1 MAENFQL
8 MTFIAL
14 LIFVILSAWQLKLF
28 FTREV
33 EWRMPYGSRATMRLS
48 GKEALII
55 LMFATAYI
63 GLTPVLSLRL
73 GFLEL
78 LCIVGAI
85 TVSSRVK
92 LSWPMWLFMIFI
104 AWEIIGLTY
113 TPSKSYGIRMI
124 LKYIYPFLFAIFA
137 ARVVK
142 DGAVMVSSAIW
153 ARRIA
158 TVAVCLTLIPPIRLL
173 VGYYFWFQ
181 AALTTSI
188 ITMVIFSFA
197 MVEFSDEKK
206 KNLWWGLFFCLPC
219 LIFVFR
225 TDIFGTIVA
234 LATFFVLKYRT
245 KGLPIAAALG
255 ILGLSAMFYIPA
267 VKNKMFYRPN
277 EVTMV
282 DYVTGNYN
290 EDNIRM
296 NGRKQG
302 WEDVEKWFFKDKEKI
317 GSGTGRVQ
325 YYFYEEASG
334 WRRGGQLHNDFLT
347 LKCDNG
353 IVGLILF
360 GLSYFA
366 VTLHCIY
373 LYHKSQNTYTRIAA
387 MVAGASLM
395 GVFVTM
401 YSDNTLSYSMCTLSF
416 PWGFYGMALGIENAG
431 RENAT

>member
-1 MAENFQL
+1 

-14 LIFVILSAWQLKLF
+14 LIFVILTAWELKLF
-28 FTREV
+28 FTPQV
-33 EWRMPYGSRATMRLS
+33 EWRMPYGSHATMRLS

-113 TPSKSYGIRMI
+113 TPSPSYGIRMI

-142 DGAVMVSSAIW
+142 DGAVMVSAAIW

-206 KNLWWGLFFCLPC
+206 KNLWWALFFCLPC

-255 ILGLSAMFYIPA
+255 ILGLCAMFYIPA

-302 WEDVEKWFFKDKEKI
+302 WEDVEKWFFKDKETI

-325 YYFYEEASG
+325 YYFYEEAIG

-353 IVGLILF
+353 IIGLILF

-416 PWGFYGMALGIENAG
+416 PWGFYGMALGIENTY

>member
-1 MAENFQL
+1 

-14 LIFVILSAWQLKLF
+14 LIFVILTVWELKLF
-28 FTREV
+28 FTPQV

-63 GLTPVLSLRL
+63 GLAPVLSLRL
-73 GFLEL
+73 GVLEL
-78 LCIVGAI
+78 LCIVGAL

-92 LSWPMWLFMIFI
+92 LSWPMWVFVVFI
-104 AWEIIGLTY
+104 IWEIIGLTY
-113 TPSKSYGIRMI
+113 TPSVSYGIRMI

-142 DGAVMVSSAIW
+142 DGVVMVSAAIW

-158 TVAVCLTLIPPIRLL
+158 TIAVCLTLIPPIRLL
-173 VGYYFWFQ
+173 VGQFFWFQ
-181 AALTTSI
+181 AALTTGI
-188 ITMVIFSFA
+188 ITMAIFSFA

-219 LIFVFR
+219 LILVFR
-225 TDIFGTIVA
+225 TDIFGTVVA
-234 LATFFVLKYRT
+234 LATFFILKYRI
-245 KGLPIAAALG
+245 KGVPIAVALG

-302 WEDVEKWFFKDKEKI
+302 WEDVEKWFFKDKETI

-325 YYFYEEASG
+325 YYFYEEALG
-334 WRRGGQLHNDFLT
+334 WQRRGQLHNDFLA

-353 IVGLILF
+353 MIGLILF

-373 LYHKSQNTYTRIAA
+373 LYHKSQNTYTRMAA
-387 MVAGASLM
+387 MIAGASLM

-401 YSDNTLSYSMCTLSF
+401 YSDNTLSYSMCTLSY
-416 PWGFYGMALGIENAG
+416 PWGFYGMALGIENADH
-431 RENAT
+431 ENAT

>member
-1 MAENFQL
+1 

-14 LIFVILSAWQLKLF
+14 LIFVILTAWELKLF
-28 FTREV
+28 FTPEV

-48 GKEALII
+48 GKEALVI

-63 GLTPVLSLRL
+63 GLAPVLSLRL

-78 LCIVGAI
+78 LSIVGAI
-85 TVSSRVK
+85 MVTSRVK
-92 LSWPMWLFMIFI
+92 LSWPMWLFIIFI
-104 AWEIIGLTY
+104 IWEVIGLTY
-113 TPSKSYGIRMI
+113 TVSVSYGIRMI
-124 LKYIYPFLFAIFA
+124 LKYIYPFVFAIFA

-142 DGAVMVSSAIW
+142 DGEVMVTAGIW

-173 VGYYFWFQ
+173 VGQFFWFQ

-188 ITMVIFSFA
+188 ITMAIFSFA
-197 MVEFSDEKK
+197 LVEFSDEKK
-206 KNLWWGLFFCLPC
+206 KNLWWGIGFCLPC
-219 LIFVFR
+219 FILVFR
-225 TDIFGTIVA
+225 TDIFGTVVA
-234 LATFFVLKYRT
+234 LATFFVLKYRI

-255 ILGLSAMFYIPA
+255 VVGLCAMFYVPA
-267 VKNKMFYRPN
+267 VKNKMFYNPD
-277 EVTMV
+277 EVTMI

-290 EDNIRM
+290 EDNIRT

-302 WEDVEKWFFKDKEKI
+302 WEDVENWFFKDKKEI

-325 YYFYEEASG
+325 YYFYEEAQG
-334 WRRGGQLHNDFLT
+334 WRRGGQLHNDLLV

-353 IVGLILF
+353 LIGLLLF

-366 VTLHCIY
+366 ITLHCIY
-373 LYHKSQNTYTRIAA
+373 LYHKGRNQYTRLAA

-401 YSDNTLSYSMCTLSF
+401 HSDNTLAYSMCTLSF
-416 PWGFYGMALGIENAG
+416 PWGFYGMALGIEKAHNE
-431 RENAT
+431 RTT

>member
-1 MAENFQL
+1 

-14 LIFVILSAWQLKLF
+14 LIFVILTAWELKLF
-28 FTREV
+28 FTPQV
-33 EWRMPYGSRATMRLS
+33 EWRMPYGSRSTMLLS

-63 GLTPVLSLRL
+63 GLAPVLSLRL

-78 LCIVGAI
+78 LCIVGAL

-92 LSWPMWLFMIFI
+92 LSWPMWLFVIFI
-104 AWEIIGLTY
+104 AWEVIGLTY
-113 TPSKSYGIRMI
+113 APSVSYGIRMI
-124 LKYIYPFLFAIFA
+124 LKYIYPFLFAVFA
-137 ARVVK
+137 SRVVK
-142 DGAVMVSSAIW
+142 DGVVMVSAAIW
-153 ARRIA
+153 ARRVA
-158 TVAVCLTLIPPIRLL
+158 TVAICLALIPPFNFLI
-173 VGYYFWFQ
+173 GQFFWLR

-188 ITMVIFSFA
+188 ITMAIFSFA
-197 MVEFSDEKK
+197 MAEFSDEKK
-206 KNLWWGLFFCLPC
+206 KNLLWGLGFCLPC

-225 TDIFGTIVA
+225 TDIFGTVVA
-234 LATFFVLKYRT
+234 LATFFVLKYRI
-245 KGLPIAAALG
+245 KGIPIAAAIG
-255 ILGLSAMFYIPA
+255 ILGLCSMFYVPA

-277 EVTMV
+277 EVTIV
-282 DYVTGNYN
+282 DYVTGNYDEN
-290 EDNIRM
+290 NVRM

-302 WEDVEKWFFKDKEKI
+302 WEDVEKWFYKDRETI

-325 YYFYEEASG
+325 KYFYEEAQG
-334 WRRGGQLHNDFLT
+334 WRRGGQLHNDFLV

-353 IVGLILF
+353 MIGLILF

-373 LYHKSQNTYTRIAA
+373 LYHKGRNSYTRMAA

-416 PWGFYGMALGIENAG
+416 PWGFYGMALGIENAY
-431 RENAT
+431 RENET

>member
-1 MAENFQL
+1 

-14 LIFVILSAWQLKLF
+14 IIFVILTAWELKLF
-28 FTREV
+28 FTSQV
-33 EWRMPYGSRATMRLS
+33 EWEMPYGSRSTMRLS

-85 TVSSRVK
+85 MVSSRVK
-92 LSWPMWLFMIFI
+92 LSWPMWLFVIFI
-104 AWEIIGLTY
+104 VWEVYGLTY
-113 TPSKSYGIRMI
+113 TTSKSYGIRML

-142 DGAVMVSSAIW
+142 DGVVMVSAAIW

-158 TVAVCLTLIPPIRLL
+158 TIAVCLTLIPPIRLL
-173 VGYYFWFQ
+173 VGQFFWFQ

-188 ITMVIFSFA
+188 ITMAIFSFA

-219 LIFVFR
+219 LILVFR
-225 TDIFGTIVA
+225 TDIFGTVVA
-234 LATFFVLKYRT
+234 LATFFVLKYRV

-255 ILGLSAMFYIPA
+255 ILGLCSMFYIPA
-267 VKNKMFYRPN
+267 VKNKMFFRPD
-277 EVTMV
+277 EVTMT
-282 DYVTGNYN
+282 DYISGDYDENNVRTN
-290 EDNIRM
+290 M
-296 NGRKQG
+296 RKFM
-302 WEDVEKWFFKDKEKI
+302 WEDAEKRFFMDHEIK
-317 GSGTGRVQ
+317 GSGTGTVQ
-325 YYFYEEASG
+325 HFFYEVAKDS
-334 WRRGGQLHNDFLT
+334 RRGGQLHNDFLV

-353 IVGLILF
+353 MIGLFLF

-373 LYHKSQNTYTRIAA
+373 LYHKSRNTYTRMAA

-416 PWGFYGMALGIENAG
+416 PWGFYGMALGIESADQE
-431 RENAT
+431 RLA

>member
-1 MAENFQL
+1 
-8 MTFIAL
+8 MTFIAI
-14 LIFVILSAWQLKLF
+14 LIFVILTVWELKLF
-28 FTREV
+28 FTPQI
-33 EWRMPYGSRATMRLS
+33 EWRMPYGSRSTIRLS

-63 GLTPVLSLRL
+63 GLAPVLSLRL

-85 TVSSRVK
+85 MVSSRVK
-92 LSWPMWLFMIFI
+92 LSWPMWLFVIFI
-104 AWEIIGLTY
+104 AWEIIGLTF

-142 DGAVMVSSAIW
+142 DGVVMVSSAMW

-158 TVAVCLTLIPPIRLL
+158 TIAVYLTLIPPLKLI
-173 VGYYFWFQ
+173 VGQLFWFH

-188 ITMVIFSFA
+188 ITMAIFSFA

-206 KNLWWGLFFCLPC
+206 KNLFWGLFFCLPC
-219 LIFVFR
+219 FILVYR
-225 TDIFGTIVA
+225 TDIFGTVIA
-234 LATFFVLKYRT
+234 LATFFVLKYRV
-245 KGLPIAAALG
+245 KGLPIAASIG
-255 ILGLSAMFYIPA
+255 ILGLCSMFYIPT

-277 EVTMV
+277 EVTMM
-282 DYVTGNYN
+282 DYVAGNYDEN
-290 EDNIRM
+290 NIRM

-302 WEDVEKWFFKDKEKI
+302 WENVEKWFYNNHKAV

-325 YYFYEEASG
+325 YYFYEEAPG
-334 WRRGGQLHNDFLT
+334 WQRGGQLHNDFLV

-353 IVGLILF
+353 MIGLILF

-373 LYHKSQNTYTRIAA
+373 LYHKGRNTYTRMAA

-416 PWGFYGMALGIENAG
+416 PWGFYGMALGIENADHKN
-431 RENAT
+431 ET

>member
-1 MAENFQL
+1 

-14 LIFVILSAWQLKLF
+14 LIFVILTVWQLKLF

-33 EWRMPYGSRATMRLS
+33 EWKMPYGSRATMRLS

-92 LSWPMWLFMIFI
+92 LSWPMWLFVIFI

-113 TPSKSYGIRMI
+113 TPSPSYGIRMI

-142 DGAVMVSSAIW
+142 DGAVMVSAAIW

-158 TVAVCLTLIPPIRLL
+158 TIAVCLTLIPPIRLL
-173 VGYYFWFQ
+173 VGQFFWFQ
-181 AALTTSI
+181 AALTTGI
-188 ITMVIFSFA
+188 ITMAIFSFA

-219 LIFVFR
+219 LILVFR
-225 TDIFGTIVA
+225 TDIFGTVVA
-234 LATFFVLKYRT
+234 LATFFILKYRI
-245 KGLPIAAALG
+245 KGVPIAVALG

-302 WEDVEKWFFKDKEKI
+302 WEDVEKWFFKNKETI

-325 YYFYEEASG
+325 YYFYEEALG
-334 WRRGGQLHNDFLT
+334 WQRRGQLHNDFLA

-353 IVGLILF
+353 MIGLILF
-360 GLSYFA
+360 GLSYFT

-373 LYHKSQNTYTRIAA
+373 LYHKSQNTYTRMAA
-387 MVAGASLM
+387 MIAGASLM

-401 YSDNTLSYSMCTLSF
+401 YSDNTLSYSMCTLSY
-416 PWGFYGMALGIENAG
+416 PWGFYGMALGIENAD

>member
-1 MAENFQL
+1 

-14 LIFVILSAWQLKLF
+14 LIFAILTAWELKLF
-28 FTREV
+28 FTSEV
-33 EWRMPYGSRATMRLS
+33 EWRMPYGSRDTMRLS
-48 GKEALII
+48 GKEALVI

-63 GLTPVLSLRL
+63 GLAPVLSLRL

-78 LCIVGAI
+78 LSIVGAI
-85 TVSSRVK
+85 MVTSRVK
-92 LSWPMWLFMIFI
+92 LSWPMWLFIIFI
-104 AWEIIGLTY
+104 IWEVIGLTY
-113 TPSKSYGIRMI
+113 TVSVSYGIRMI

-137 ARVVK
+137 ARVVR
-142 DGAVMVSSAIW
+142 DGEVMVTAGIW

-158 TVAVCLTLIPPIRLL
+158 TLAVCLTLIPFFRLF
-173 VGYYFWFQ
+173 VGQFFWFH

-197 MVEFSDEKK
+197 LVEFSDEKK
-206 KNLWWGLFFCLPC
+206 RNLWWGIGFCLPC
-219 LIFVFR
+219 FILVYR
-225 TDIFGTIVA
+225 TDIFGTVVA
-234 LATFFVLKYRT
+234 LATFFVLKYRV

-255 ILGLSAMFYIPA
+255 VLGLCAMFYVPA
-267 VKNKMFYRPN
+267 VKQKMFFRPD

-282 DYVTGNYN
+282 DYITGNYN
-290 EDNIRM
+290 EDNIRT

-302 WEDVEKWFFKDKEKI
+302 WEDVENWFFKDKKEI

-325 YYFYEEASG
+325 YYFYEEAQG
-334 WRRGGQLHNDFLT
+334 WRRGGQLHNDLLV

-353 IVGLILF
+353 LIGLLLF

-366 VTLHCIY
+366 ITLHCIY
-373 LYHKSQNTYTRIAA
+373 LYHKGRNQYTRLAA

-401 YSDNTLSYSMCTLSF
+401 HSDNTLAYSMCTLSF
-416 PWGFYGMALGIENAG
+416 PWGFYGMALGIEEAHNE
-431 RENAT
+431 RTT

>member
-1 MAENFQL
+1 

-14 LIFVILSAWQLKLF
+14 IIFVILTAWELKLF
-28 FTREV
+28 FTSQV
-33 EWRMPYGSRATMRLS
+33 EWRMPYGSRSTMLLS
-48 GKEALII
+48 GKEALVIF
-55 LMFATAYI
+55 MFATAYI

-78 LCIVGAI
+78 LCIVSAI

-104 AWEIIGLTY
+104 AWVVIGLTY
-113 TPSKSYGIRMI
+113 APSVSYGIRMI

-142 DGAVMVSSAIW
+142 DGVVMVSAAIW

-158 TVAVCLTLIPPIRLL
+158 TIAMCLTLIPSIQLI
-173 VGYYFWFQ
+173 VGDFFWFN
-181 AALTTSI
+181 AALATSI
-188 ITMVIFSFA
+188 ITMVIFSFS

-206 KNLWWGLFFCLPC
+206 KNLWWGIGFCLPC
-219 LIFVFR
+219 LILVYR

-234 LATFFVLKYRT
+234 LATFFVLKYRV

-255 ILGLSAMFYIPA
+255 ILGLCSMFYVPA
-267 VKNKMFYRPN
+267 VKNKMFFRPN

-282 DYVTGNYN
+282 DYVTGNYDEN
-290 EDNIRM
+290 NVRT

-302 WEDVEKWFFKDKEKI
+302 WEDVEKWFYKNHEAV

-325 YYFYEEASG
+325 YYFYEEAPG
-334 WRRGGQLHNDFLT
+334 WQRGGQLHNDFLV

-353 IVGLILF
+353 MIGLILF

-373 LYHKSQNTYTRIAA
+373 LYHKSRNTYTRMAA
-387 MVAGASLM
+387 MIAGASLM

-416 PWGFYGMALGIENAG
+416 PWGFYGMALGIENAD
-431 RENAT
+431 REDAT

>member
-1 MAENFQL
+1 

-14 LIFVILSAWQLKLF
+14 LIFVILTAWELKLF
-28 FTREV
+28 FTPQV

-48 GKEALII
+48 GKEALIS

-92 LSWPMWLFMIFI
+92 LSWPMWLFVIFI
-104 AWEIIGLTY
+104 AWEVIGLTY
-113 TPSKSYGIRMI
+113 SVSISYGIRMI
-124 LKYIYPFLFAIFA
+124 LKYIYPFLFAVFA
-137 ARVVK
+137 ARIVK
-142 DGAVMVSSAIW
+142 DGVVMVSSAIW
-153 ARRIA
+153 ARYVATAAVLIA
-158 TVAVCLTLIPPIRLL
+158 LIPPLRLIT
-173 VGYYFWFQ
+173 GQFFWFRP
-181 AALTTSI
+181 ALTTSI

-197 MVEFSDEKK
+197 MAEFSNKKK

-219 LIFVFR
+219 FIFIFR
-225 TDIFGTIVA
+225 TDIFGTVVA
-234 LATFFVLKYRT
+234 LATFFVLKYRV

-255 ILGLSAMFYIPA
+255 IWGLCTMFYVPA
-267 VKNKMFYRPN
+267 IKNKMFFRPN
-277 EVTMV
+277 EVTMM
-282 DYVTGNYN
+282 DYVAGNYDEN
-290 EDNIRM
+290 NVRT

-302 WEDVEKWFFKDKEKI
+302 WEDVEKWFYKNHQAG

-325 YYFYEEASG
+325 YYFYEEAQG
-334 WRRGGQLHNDFLT
+334 WRRGGQLHNDFLV

-353 IVGLILF
+353 MVGLILF

-373 LYHKSQNTYTRIAA
+373 LYHKSRNTYTRMAA

-416 PWGFYGMALGIENAG
+416 PWGFYGMALGIENAD
-431 RENAT
+431 REDAT

>member
-1 MAENFQL
+1 

-14 LIFVILSAWQLKLF
+14 LIFVILTVWELKLF
-28 FTREV
+28 FTSQV
-33 EWRMPYGSRATMRLS
+33 EWRMPYGSRSTMLLS

-63 GLTPVLSLRL
+63 GLAPVLSLRL

-78 LCIVGAI
+78 LCIVGAL

-104 AWEIIGLTY
+104 AWEVIGLTY
-113 TPSKSYGIRMI
+113 APSVSYGIRMI
-124 LKYIYPFLFAIFA
+124 LKYTYPFLFAIFA

-142 DGAVMVSSAIW
+142 DGVVMVSAAIW
-153 ARRIA
+153 ARRVA
-158 TVAVCLTLIPPIRLL
+158 TVAVCLTLIPPIRLF
-173 VGYYFWFQ
+173 VSQFFWFD

-188 ITMVIFSFA
+188 ITMAIFSFA

-206 KNLWWGLFFCLPC
+206 KNLWWGIFFCLPC
-219 LIFVFR
+219 LILVFR
-225 TDIFGTIVA
+225 TDIFGTVVA
-234 LATFFVLKYRT
+234 IATFFVLKYRT

-255 ILGLSAMFYIPA
+255 ILGLCSMFYVPA
-267 VKNKMFYRPN
+267 VKNKMFFRPD
-277 EVTMV
+277 EVSMV
-282 DYVTGNYN
+282 DYVTGNYDK
-290 EDNIRM
+290 DNVRM
-296 NGRKQG
+296 NGRKDG
-302 WEDVEKWFFKDKEKI
+302 WKNVENWFYKNHEEV

-325 YYFYEEASG
+325 YYFYEEAIG
-334 WRRGGQLHNDFLT
+334 WQRRGQLHNDFLV

-353 IVGLILF
+353 MIGLILF

-373 LYHKSQNTYTRIAA
+373 LYHKSRNTYTRMAA

-416 PWGFYGMALGIENAG
+416 PWGFYGMALGIENANG
-431 RENAT
+431 EDAT